1 MAGQGKYTRYR
12 PVDPSAPLSTGGNSP
27 PALGAS
33 RYSLLNQLFKTPP
46 TLTVAADI
54 LARANQFLTPAKQ
67 EADPILFPKGVY
79 LNFQNPDPAF
89 SAPNMRA
96 FPAGFGDGAQPATPG
111 APGNAF
117 SPNTSSPDPS
127 GAGSTAPVPP
137 FVRTP
142 DDVSPGIQIGI
153 DGTTV
158 PSETSEEMFA
168 GSQLPSSLVPGLH
181 PKK

>member
-46 TLTVAADI
+46 TLTTAADI
-54 LARANQFLTPAKQ
+54 HARANQFLTPAKQ

-79 LNFQNPDPAF
+79 LNFQNPDPAY
-89 SAPNMRA
+89 SAPNI
-96 FPAGFGDGAQPATPG
+96 PQGPFGPGGTGIG

-117 SPNTSSPDPS
+117 TPNTSSPDPS
-127 GAGSTAPVPP
+127 GAGSTSPVEP

-142 DDVSPGIQIGI
+142 DDVAPGIQIGT
-153 DGTTV
+153 DGTVV
-158 PSETSEEMFA
+158 PSVTSKEMFD
-168 GSQLPSSLVPGLH
+168 GSQLPSGLVPGFR
-181 PKK
+181 PGRTQ